1 MIRSAVLV
9 SGKGT
14 KLQSLLD
21 SVFFGEIPELQL
33 VAVISSDAGAYAL
46 KRARNAGIE
55 TVVVEPSVFPNDT
68 SYDMAIRNKLKD
80 MDIELVINAGFYP
93 GIGRETA
100 KSFRGKVIA
109 VQPSL
114 VPAFETLRGDAVHE
128 AVLAR
133 GLKVTGATAYLADE
147 NGGIGPVLLQKA
159 VPVLADDD
167 LTTLKRRVLTD
178 AEWKLLPEAVKCF
191 CGRPGCTAA
200 ARRSWSEQEINEIKS
215 SPEPCRFGAVSLF
228 KNLAAFA
235 PAGAKNVRSFS
246 RAACASKRMLQPAMM
261 CTRMTPSADLSAA
274 MNSSIVVCMFS
285 VAAVIVTGAT
295 PLVGMLWLMV
305 SIFAPFSA
313 KIARTD
319 DSTPCRSSSSR
330 LNVTRWP
337 RDMS

>member
-1 MIRSAVLV
+1 M
-9 SGKGT
+9 
-14 KLQSLLD
+14 LLRIKIF
-21 SVFFGEIPELQL
+21 VFHARKRKPVRGCGGACKIPP
-33 VAVISSDAGAYAL
+33 ARF

-100 KSFRGKVIA
+100 KSFRSKVIA

-159 VPVLADDD
+159 VPVLDDDD

-191 CGRPGCTAA
+191 CAGKIRLHGGRAQIL
-200 ARRSWSEQEINEIKS
+200 E
-215 SPEPCRFGAVSLF
+215 
-228 KNLAAFA
+228 
-235 PAGAKNVRSFS
+235 
-246 RAACASKRMLQPAMM
+246 
-261 CTRMTPSADLSAA
+261 
-274 MNSSIVVCMFS
+274 
-285 VAAVIVTGAT
+285 
-295 PLVGMLWLMV
+295 
-305 SIFAPFSA
+305 
-313 KIARTD
+313 
-319 DSTPCRSSSSR
+319 
-330 LNVTRWP
+330 
-337 RDMS
+337 

>member
-93 GIGRETA
+93 GI
-100 KSFRGKVIA
+100 A

-191 CGRPGCTAA
+191 CAGKIRLHGGRAQIL
-200 ARRSWSEQEINEIKS
+200 E
-215 SPEPCRFGAVSLF
+215 
-228 KNLAAFA
+228 
-235 PAGAKNVRSFS
+235 
-246 RAACASKRMLQPAMM
+246 
-261 CTRMTPSADLSAA
+261 
-274 MNSSIVVCMFS
+274 
-285 VAAVIVTGAT
+285 
-295 PLVGMLWLMV
+295 
-305 SIFAPFSA
+305 
-313 KIARTD
+313 
-319 DSTPCRSSSSR
+319 
-330 LNVTRWP
+330 
-337 RDMS
+337 

>member
-93 GIGRETA
+93 GVGRETA

-191 CGRPGCTAA
+191 CAGKIRLHGA
-200 ARRSWSEQEINEIKS
+200 ARRSWSEQEINEIRKQ
-215 SPEPCRFGAVSLF
+215 PRTVSVRGCF
-228 KNLAAFA
+228 CAAH
-235 PAGAKNVRSFS
+235 
-246 RAACASKRMLQPAMM
+246 
-261 CTRMTPSADLSAA
+261 LSAGHDVHA
-274 MNSSIVVCMFS
+274 DDALGGLERRHEQLHRRLHVLGRGSDRHGGD
-285 VAAVIVTGAT
+285 AAGRDA
-295 PLVGMLWLMV
+295 LVDGEYIRAV
-305 SIFAPFSA
+305 FG